1 MEKKKLII
9 GGVIL
14 GVLVVGGTIFALNKG
29 KSNKQ
34 EVAKVETSNKNN
46 NVISE
51 QNDENKGLS
60 DEELKKKYYLLE
72 NSNISVKD
80 RAEAS
85 EVARKFAKDMTE
97 FDINDPKKNEE
108 EALSLVSTDID
119 KEVQGYFMTL
129 GQSKEIKE
137 KKITKIRSEEE
148 RNKDNNG
155 YIYIYVTVV
164 YDSIDENNEKKQD
177 SKSYKM
183 QLLKI
188 DGKYKVTS
196 YKEY

>member
-9 GGVIL
+9 GGVII

-34 EVAKVETSNKNN
+34 EVTKVETSNKNN

-80 RAEAS
+80 RVEAS

-97 FDINDPKKNEE
+97 FDINDPKKNEA

-137 KKITKIRSEEE
+137 KKITKIRSEE
-148 RNKDNNG
+148 RNNKDDNG
-155 YIYIYVTVV
+155 YIYIYVTVA
-164 YDSIDENNEKKQD
+164 YDSTDENNENKQD

>member
-9 GGVIL
+9 GGVII

-34 EVAKVETSNKNN
+34 EVTKVETSNKNN
-46 NVISE
+46 NEISE

-80 RAEAS
+80 RVEAS

-97 FDINDPKKNEE
+97 FDINDPKKNEA

-129 GQSKEIKE
+129 GQSKDIKE
-137 KKITKIRSEEE
+137 KKIKSIRSEEGSNWGKDYIE
-148 RNKDNNG
+148 IHVYLEYEIIDNN
-155 YIYIYVTVV
+155 
-164 YDSIDENNEKKQD
+164 DNKE
-177 SKSYKM
+177 SKSIGYYIR
-183 QLLKI
+183 LSKI

-196 YKEY
+196 YK

>member
-1 MEKKKLII
+1 MDKKKLII
-9 GGVIL
+9 GGSILVIL
-14 GVLVVGGTIFALNKG
+14 IIGGTIFSLNKL
-29 KSNKQ
+29 KNNKQ
-34 EVAKVETSNKNN
+34 EPIKVEENKKDNKVVEKSN
-46 NVISE
+46 E
-51 QNDENKGLS
+51 ENKGLS
-60 DEELKKKYYLLE
+60 DEELKKKYYLLQ

-80 RAEAS
+80 RVEAS

-97 FDINDPKKNEE
+97 FDINNPKKNEE

-119 KEVQGYFMTL
+119 KEVEGYFITL

-137 KKITKIRSEEE
+137 KKVTKIRSEEE
-148 RNKDNNG
+148 DNEDNNG

-164 YDSIDENNEKKQD
+164 YDNIDGNNQKKQD

-188 DGKYKVTS
+188 DNEYKITS

>member
-1 MEKKKLII
+1 MDKKKLII

-14 GVLVVGGTIFALNKG
+14 GVLVIGGTIFALGKG
-29 KSNKQ
+29 KSNK
-34 EVAKVETSNKNN
+34 ENIEKAKTSNT
-46 NVISE
+46 VIE
-51 QNDENKGLS
+51 EDTDKNKGLS

-72 NSNISVKD
+72 HSKISVKD
-80 RAEAS
+80 RVEAS
-85 EVARKFAKDMTE
+85 EVARKFAKDITE
-97 FDINDPKKNEE
+97 FDINDPKKNEA

-129 GQSKEIKE
+129 GQSKDIKE

-148 RNKDNNG
+148 RNKDDNG
-155 YIYIYVTVV
+155 YVYIYVTVV
-164 YDSIDENNEKKQD
+164 YDGIDENNEKKQD

>member
-1 MEKKKLII
+1 MDKKKLII
-9 GGVIL
+9 GGSILVIL
-14 GVLVVGGTIFALNKG
+14 IIGGTIFSLNKL
-29 KSNKQ
+29 KNNKQ
-34 EVAKVETSNKNN
+34 EPIKVEENKKDNKIVEKSN
-46 NVISE
+46 E
-51 QNDENKGLS
+51 ENKGLS
-60 DEELKKKYYLLE
+60 DEELKKKYYLLQ

-80 RAEAS
+80 RVEAS

-97 FDINDPKKNEE
+97 FDINNPKKNEE

-119 KEVQGYFMTL
+119 KEVEGYFITL

-137 KKITKIRSEEE
+137 KKVTKIRSEEE
-148 RNKDNNG
+148 DNEDNNG
-155 YIYIYVTVV
+155 YVYIYVTVV
-164 YDSIDENNEKKQD
+164 YDNIDGNNQKKQD

-188 DGKYKVTS
+188 DNEYKITS

>member
-80 RAEAS
+80 RVEAS
-85 EVARKFAKDMTE
+85 EVARKFAKDITE
-97 FDINDPKKNEE
+97 FDINDPKKNEA

-129 GQSKEIKE
+129 GQSKDIKE
-137 KKITKIRSEEE
+137 KKIKSIRSEEGSNWGKDYIE
-148 RNKDNNG
+148 IHVYLEYEIIDNN
-155 YIYIYVTVV
+155 
-164 YDSIDENNEKKQD
+164 DNKE
-177 SKSYKM
+177 SKSIGYYIR
-183 QLLKI
+183 LSKI

-196 YKEY
+196 YK

>member
-1 MEKKKLII
+1 MDKKKLII
-9 GGVIL
+9 GGSILVIL
-14 GVLVVGGTIFALNKG
+14 IIGGTIFSLNKL
-29 KSNKQ
+29 KNNKQ
-34 EVAKVETSNKNN
+34 EPIKVEENKKDNKVVEKSN
-46 NVISE
+46 E
-51 QNDENKGLS
+51 ENKGLS
-60 DEELKKKYYLLE
+60 DEELKKKYYLLQ

-80 RAEAS
+80 RVEAS

-97 FDINDPKKNEE
+97 FDINNPKKNEE

-119 KEVQGYFMTL
+119 KEVEGYFITL

-137 KKITKIRSEEE
+137 KKVTKIRSEEE
-148 RNKDNNG
+148 DNEDNNG
-155 YIYIYVTVV
+155 YVYIYVTVV
-164 YDSIDENNEKKQD
+164 YDNIDENNQKKQD

-188 DGKYKVTS
+188 DNEYKITS

>member
-34 EVAKVETSNKNN
+34 EVTKVETSNKNN

-97 FDINDPKKNEE
+97 FDINDPKKNEA

-137 KKITKIRSEEE
+137 KKIKSIRSEENSNWGKE
-148 RNKDNNG
+148 YVEVHVYLEYELIDDKNNKTSNG
-155 YIYIYVTVV
+155 IG
-164 YDSIDENNEKKQD
+164 YDIRLS
-177 SKSYKM
+177 
-183 QLLKI
+183 KI

-196 YKEY
+196 YR

>member
-34 EVAKVETSNKNN
+34 EVAKVETSNN

-72 NSNISVKD
+72 NSNISVND
-80 RAEAS
+80 RVEAS

-97 FDINDPKKNEE
+97 FDINDPKKNEA

-137 KKITKIRSEEE
+137 KKITKIRSEE
-148 RNKDNNG
+148 RNNKDDNG
-155 YIYIYVTVV
+155 YIYIYVTVA

>member
-34 EVAKVETSNKNN
+34 EVPKVETSNKNN

-80 RAEAS
+80 RVEAS
-85 EVARKFAKDMTE
+85 EVARKFAKDITE
-97 FDINDPKKNEE
+97 FDINDPKKNEA

-137 KKITKIRSEEE
+137 KKITKIRSEE
-148 RNKDNNG
+148 RSNWGKDKYVYVYVYVG
-155 YIYIYVTVV
+155 YEIV
-164 YDSIDENNEKKQD
+164 DEND
-177 SKSYKM
+177 SKDTKGISYEI
-183 QLLKI
+183 QLSKI

-196 YKEY
+196 YK

>member
-1 MEKKKLII
+1 MDKKKLII

-14 GVLVVGGTIFALNKG
+14 GVLVVGGTIFALNKV

-34 EVAKVETSNKNN
+34 EVTKVETSNKNN

-85 EVARKFAKDMTE
+85 EVAIKFAKDMTE
-97 FDINDPKKNEE
+97 FDINDPKKNEA

-129 GQSKEIKE
+129 GQSKNIKE
-137 KKITKIRSEEE
+137 KKIKSIRSEEGSNWGKDYIE
-148 RNKDNNG
+148 IHVYLEYEIIDNN
-155 YIYIYVTVV
+155 
-164 YDSIDENNEKKQD
+164 DNKE
-177 SKSYKM
+177 SKSIGYYIR
-183 QLLKI
+183 LSKI

-196 YKEY
+196 YK

>member
-34 EVAKVETSNKNN
+34 EVTKVETSNKNN

-97 FDINDPKKNEE
+97 FDINDPKKNEA

-129 GQSKEIKE
+129 GQSKNIKE
-137 KKITKIRSEEE
+137 KKIKSIRSEEGSNWGKDYIE
-148 RNKDNNG
+148 IHVYLEYEIIDNN
-155 YIYIYVTVV
+155 
-164 YDSIDENNEKKQD
+164 DNKE
-177 SKSYKM
+177 SKSIGYYIR
-183 QLLKI
+183 LSKI

-196 YKEY
+196 YK

>member
-85 EVARKFAKDMTE
+85 EVARKFAKDITE
-97 FDINDPKKNEE
+97 FDINDPKKNEA

-129 GQSKEIKE
+129 GQSKDIKE
-137 KKITKIRSEEE
+137 KKIKSIRSEEGSNWGKDYIE
-148 RNKDNNG
+148 IHVYLEYEIIDNN
-155 YIYIYVTVV
+155 
-164 YDSIDENNEKKQD
+164 DNKE
-177 SKSYKM
+177 SKSIGYYIR
-183 QLLKI
+183 LSKI

-196 YKEY
+196 YK

>member
-80 RAEAS
+80 RVEAS
-85 EVARKFAKDMTE
+85 EVARKFAKDITE
-97 FDINDPKKNEE
+97 FDINDPKKNEA

-129 GQSKEIKE
+129 GQSKDIKV
-137 KKITKIRSEEE
+137 KKIKSIRSEEGSNWGKDYIE
-148 RNKDNNG
+148 IHVYLEYEIIDNN
-155 YIYIYVTVV
+155 
-164 YDSIDENNEKKQD
+164 DNKE
-177 SKSYKM
+177 SKSIGYYIR
-183 QLLKI
+183 LSKI

-196 YKEY
+196 YK